1 VARLGWF
8 VQRTL
13 AVLKREGIAGT
24 LQRLV
29 KHARIAIG
37 MPSRESLEYRRRK
50 EEADRAYDEAMGV
63 DTGGT
68 QYLSGLTIV
77 SPNAALGVSH
87 IATGPEHF
95 HRAMALLDIDPAGC
109 AFVDLGSGKGRCLMM
124 AADYPFTSI
133 TGIEFA
139 EEMHAVCLA
148 NLEKFGDPRITPQLG
163 DAEQFEYPPTDLV
176 VYMNNPFD
184 RSLVERIAGRIVA
197 SMQEHPRTVRLVYV
211 NPSAPDMFAA
221 EPWYHIASAEGA
233 EVFGLRSAGAK

>member
-1 VARLGWF
+1 MRRLAWF
-8 VQRTL
+8 VRRTL

-37 MPSRESLEYRRRK
+37 LPSRESLEYRQRK

-68 QYLSGLTIV
+68 QYLSRLTIH

-95 HRAMALLDIDPAGC
+95 HRAMALLDVDPTAC
-109 AFVDLGSGKGRCLMM
+109 TFVDLGSGKGRCLMM
-124 AADYPFTSI
+124 AADYPFHAI

-139 EEMHAVCLA
+139 EEMHAVCLT
-148 NLEKFGDPRITPQLG
+148 NLAKFGDPRIAPQLG

-184 RSLVERIAGRIVA
+184 RPLVNRIAQRIVA
-197 SMQEHPRTVRLVYV
+197 SVRDNPRTVRLVYV
-211 NPSAPDMFAA
+211 NPSAPDLFAA
-221 EPWYHIASAEGA
+221 EPWYPIASAEGA
-233 EVFGLRSAGAK
+233 ELFGLRTGAA